1 MQYFSY
7 DAIARTPL
15 EKEPF
20 EYVIVPNCMSADA
33 LSKVGAEFPAV
44 PGPGS
49 HPRRFG
55 LGNGALRKYGCS
67 LVEMLREGP
76 PRL

>member
-44 PGPGS
+44 PAPVRILQAS
-49 HPRRFG
+49 SRSKDI
-55 LGNGALRKYGCS
+55 LRLFCRS
-67 LVEMLREGP
+67 
-76 PRL
+76 